1 MLNNIT
7 KLLDNTTNKCKD
19 TVINYV
25 KHKNY
30 KLQILNITTTTL
42 ISGHGPTLE
51 YLYKRKI
58 IPLDSYEI
66 CNIKADYT
74 HITKKMH
81 PIRRYKFLL

>member
-19 TVINYV
+19 TVKNYI

-42 ISGHGPTLE
+42 ITGHGPTLE
-51 YLYKRKI
+51 YLHKR
-58 IPLDSYEI
+58 
-66 CNIKADYT
+66 
-74 HITKKMH
+74 
-81 PIRRYKFLL
+81 